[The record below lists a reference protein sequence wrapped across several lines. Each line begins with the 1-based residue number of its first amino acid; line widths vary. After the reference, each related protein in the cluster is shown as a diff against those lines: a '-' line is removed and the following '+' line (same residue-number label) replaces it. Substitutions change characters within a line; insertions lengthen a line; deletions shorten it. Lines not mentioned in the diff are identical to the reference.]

1 MKTYLTAFIFIC
13 IIFFT
18 ALIPEI
24 NISSLYTDV
33 TQTHLPLSA
42 VTGPT
47 MDMESGDLNGDGF
60 PDIVIAREF
69 APNKILFNNGS
80 GIFTDATQGNLPQFS
95 YDSEDIGLAD
105 FDNDG
110 DLDIVFASE
119 DNGVHELYFNNGS
132 GNFRNEN
139 NRLPGSIANSVLA
152 KDINNDGW
160 ADIIL
165 GNDGQDLILINNKDT
180 TFTNESSSRIPPSS
194 DVTQDMKLADI
205 DDDGD
210 DDLIAGNEDGNKLY
224 INNGQGIFTNETESR
239 LPASS
244 VEETRKVSLADV
256 DGDNDPDI
264 FFANVAFRPG
274 RTRQDR
280 LLLNNGSGV
289 FTDVTSTNLPA
300 DEEQTTEGIFTD
312 VDFDGD
318 QDLITSN
325 IFFNRPMKV
334 FENNGSGVFTEIT
347 GAVLP
352 TDVFA
357 EGIGVKAADLNNDG
371 LTDIY
376 LANRRSPQQTTET
389 DRLLIRNDTSSTGIN
404 SNEKIYERDFYL
416 FQNYPNPFN
425 PSTVISIELKK
436 SAEVSLKVYNSE
448 GRELK
453 TLFKGLLTSGKFSF
467 KLDGSNLQSGVYFC
481 RLSTGNGEAY
491 MSRKIILL
499 K

>member
-1 MKTYLTAFIFIC
+1 MKSTLSAFS
-13 IIFFT
+13 IIGIVFFT
-18 ALIPEI
+18 ASITDK
-24 NISSLYTDV
+24 NISPLYTDV
-33 TQTHLPLSA
+33 TLTNLPLAA

-60 PDIVIAREF
+60 PDIVLAREF

-80 GIFTDATQGNLPQFS
+80 GLFTDATSGNLPQFS

-139 NRLPGSIANSVLA
+139 SRLPGSIANSVIA
-152 KDINNDGW
+152 EDINNDGW
-160 ADIIL
+160 ADIVF
-165 GNDGQDLILINNKDT
+165 GNAGQDLILINNKDT
-180 TFTNESSSRIPPSS
+180 TFTDETSLRIPSS
-194 DVTQDMKLADI
+194 ADVTQDMKLADI
-205 DDDGD
+205 DKDGD
-210 DDLIAGNEDGNKLY
+210 KDLIAGNEDGNKIY
-224 INNGQGIFTNETESR
+224 INNGSGIFTDETSAR
-239 LPASS
+239 FPASS

-256 DGDNDPDI
+256 DGDKDMDI

-334 FENNGSGVFTEIT
+334 FENNGSGVFTEVTNEI
-347 GAVLP
+347 LP
-352 TDVFA
+352 PNVFA

-376 LANRRSPQQTTET
+376 LANRRSPQQTSET
-389 DRLLIRNDTSSTGIN
+389 DRMLIRIDTSTIGIN
-404 SNEKIYERDFYL
+404 SNEEIHERDFYL
-416 FQNYPNPFN
+416 YQNYPNPFN
-425 PSTVISIELKK
+425 PSTIVSVEIKK
-436 SAEVSLKVYNSE
+436 SAEVMLKIYDTE
-448 GRELK
+448 GREIN
-453 TLFKGLLTSGKFSF
+453 TLFRGILSAGKHSF
-467 KLDGSNLQSGVYFC
+467 NFDGSKLQSGVYFC
-481 RLSTGNGEAY
+481 RLETGNNGSL
-491 MSRKIILL
+491 MSRKLVLI

>member
-18 ALIPEI
+18 ALVPEI

-60 PDIVIAREF
+60 PDIVLAREF

-180 TFTNESSSRIPPSS
+180 TFTNETSSRIPPSS

-300 DEEQTTEGIFTD
+300 DEEQTT
-312 VDFDGD
+312 
-318 QDLITSN
+318 
-325 IFFNRPMKV
+325 
-334 FENNGSGVFTEIT
+334 
-347 GAVLP
+347 
-352 TDVFA
+352 
-357 EGIGVKAADLNNDG
+357 
-371 LTDIY
+371 
-376 LANRRSPQQTTET
+376 
-389 DRLLIRNDTSSTGIN
+389 
-404 SNEKIYERDFYL
+404 
-416 FQNYPNPFN
+416 
-425 PSTVISIELKK
+425 
-436 SAEVSLKVYNSE
+436 
-448 GRELK
+448 
-453 TLFKGLLTSGKFSF
+453 
-467 KLDGSNLQSGVYFC
+467 
-481 RLSTGNGEAY
+481 
-491 MSRKIILL
+491 
-499 K
+499 